1 VGGGLAVRSSG
12 GLGARDTA
20 LERLAA
26 AASEPLDVLVV
37 GGGITGAG
45 AALDAAARG
54 LRVGLVERSDFASG
68 TSSKSSKLVH
78 GGLRYLQ
85 QGDVRLVREAV
96 AERDLL
102 RRLAPH
108 LVEAVPFVVPLTG
121 RRLRARMGAGLW
133 AYDALAAFRALHPH
147 RHVRAE
153 EARALLPPMRR
164 DPGSGYLY
172 YDCKTDDVRLV
183 LEVLVAAVRLGAVV
197 CNHCEVSAI
206 QPGPDVCSV
215 AVRDTVTDGS
225 FEIRARSV
233 VVAAGVWADRMEA
246 LMKPHSRPRLTPSKG
261 VHLVFDRN
269 DLPISDAA
277 VLIPDAERRRLLFV
291 VPWLGRVLV
300 GTTDTSYDGDLDEP
314 SVEPFDYAYCLDA
327 LNASFDVDLTEGHA
341 LGAFAGLRPLVAGAA
356 GATADLSRRHLVR
369 DLAPGVVGITG
380 GKLTTF
386 RRMAA
391 DAVGAATRALGRVP
405 RCRTRYVRL
414 GCSNVDGLTVALA
427 GRAHRLGI
435 DDTAVPALVR
445 RYGDRA
451 LAVLDIVEQTGVS
464 ESIAGDATYVAA
476 ESIYSARAEMAVDI
490 EDFMA
495 RRARLALTDRDGG
508 IDSYVVELFAAE
520 RGWTERERRIQEARY
535 LASLARER
543 SAPSAADKAGA

>member
-1 VGGGLAVRSSG
+1 VGSELAVRPSG
-12 GLGARDTA
+12 GIGARDTA

-26 AASEPLDVLVV
+26 SASEPLDVLVV

-108 LVEAVPFVVPLTG
+108 LVEAIPFVMPVTG

-153 EARALLPPMRR
+153 EARALLPPTRR
-164 DPGSGYLY
+164 DPGSAYLY

-183 LEVLVAAVRLGAVV
+183 MEVLVAAVRLGAVV
-197 CNHCEVSAI
+197 CNYSEVTAV
-206 QPGPDVCSV
+206 QPGAGMCSIP
-215 AVRDTVTDGS
+215 VRDAVTNS
-225 FEIRARSV
+225 SLEIRARCV
-233 VVAAGVWADRMEA
+233 VIAAGVWADRMEA
-246 LMKPHSRPRLTPSKG
+246 LIKPRSRPRLTPSKG
-261 VHLVFDRN
+261 VHLVFDHN
-269 DLPISDAA
+269 DLPTSDAA
-277 VLIPDAERRRLLFV
+277 VLISDAERRRLLFV

-300 GTTDTSYDGDLDEP
+300 GTTDTPYDGDLDEP
-314 SVEPFDYAYCLDA
+314 SVEPDDYAYCLDA
-327 LNASFDVDLTEGHA
+327 LNANFDVDLTEGHV
-341 LGAFAGLRPLVAGAA
+341 LGAFAGLRPLVTRAV
-356 GATADLSRRHLVR
+356 GATADLSRRHLVG

-391 DAVGAATRALGRVP
+391 DAVEAATRNLGAVP
-405 RCRTRYVRL
+405 RCRTRHMRL
-414 GCSNVDGLTVALA
+414 GCRSVDGLTVALA
-427 GRAHRLGI
+427 GRAQRLGI
-435 DDTAVPALVR
+435 DEKAVPALVR

-451 LAVLDIVEQTGVS
+451 LAVLDVVEETGIR
-464 ESIAGDATYVAA
+464 ESIAGDPRYVAA
-476 ESIYSARAEMAVDI
+476 ESIYSARAEMALQID
-490 EDFMA
+490 DFMA

-508 IDSYVVELFAAE
+508 IDSSVVELFAAE
-520 RGWTERERRIQEARY
+520 RGWTERERRTQEARY
-535 LASLARER
+535 LNSLAHER
-543 SAPSAADKAGA
+543 SGPSVAHKAGA

>member
-1 VGGGLAVRSSG
+1 VTSSG

-26 AASEPLDVLVV
+26 SATEPLDVLVV

-96 AERDLL
+96 SERDLL

-108 LVEAVPFVVPLTG
+108 LVEAVPFVVPVTG
-121 RRLRARMGAGLW
+121 RRLRASMGAGLW
-133 AYDALAAFRALHPH
+133 AYDALAAFRALRAH
-147 RHVRAE
+147 RHLRSE

-164 DPGSGYLY
+164 DPGSAYLY

-183 LEVLVAAVRLGAVV
+183 MEVLVGAARLGAVV
-197 CNHCEVSAI
+197 CNHCEVTAI
-206 QPGPDVCSV
+206 QPGHNASSI
-215 AVRDTVTDGS
+215 AARDAVTDS
-225 FEIRARSV
+225 SLEIRARTV
-233 VVAAGVWADRMEA
+233 VVAVGVWADRMEA
-246 LMKPHSRPRLTPSKG
+246 LMKPRSRPRLTPSKG

-269 DLPISDAA
+269 DLPTSDAA
-277 VLIPDAERRRLLFV
+277 VLIPDADRRRLLFV

-300 GTTDTSYDGDLDEP
+300 GTTDTPYDGDLDEP
-314 SVEPFDYAYCLDA
+314 SVEPDDYAYCLDA
-327 LNASFDVDLTEGHA
+327 LNASFDVDLTERHV
-341 LGAFAGLRPLVAGAA
+341 LGAFAGLRPLVTGAA

-391 DAVGAATRALGRVP
+391 DAVGAAARSLGAVP
-405 RCRTRYVRL
+405 RSRTRHLRL
-414 GCSNVDGLTVALA
+414 GCSSVDGLTIALA
-427 GRAHRLGI
+427 GRARRLGV
-435 DDTAVPALVR
+435 DETAVPALVR

-451 LAVLDIVEQTGVS
+451 LAVLDVVEQTGFS
-464 ESIAGDATYVAA
+464 ESIAGDTTYVGA
-476 ESIYSARAEMAVDI
+476 ESIYSVRAEMAVHI
-490 EDFMA
+490 EDFLA
-495 RRARLALTDRDGG
+495 RRARLALTEGDGG
-508 IDSYVVELFAAE
+508 IDSLVVELFAAE

-535 LASLARER
+535 LASLAHER